1 MTRIGLVLYE
11 NVPAETLI
19 AEKLTSVSEKLGAYE
34 RGGGDQLCRGSEDM
48 LEDLHEIDTA
58 SILDEPR
65 VFNAI
70 ACKTRFGP
78 KADPLVTLA
87 SSVGSLLAPSSSVG
101 SITPRS
107 PLATPKNSQIDLLL
121 ADRSNFAESENLQQ
135 VFTCLL
141 AVLSSFITFPF
152 HTFFFYTDYVC
163 FTVVSRTT

>member
-1 MTRIGLVLYE
+1 VTHIGLVLYD
-11 NVPAETLI
+11 NVTAETII

-34 RGGGDQLCRGSEDM
+34 RGGGDQFSRGSEDM

-135 VFTCLL
+135 VFPCLL
-141 AVLSSFITFPF
+141 AVLPSFITFPF
-152 HTFFFYTDYVC
+152 HTFPFLYRLSMLYC
-163 FTVVSRTT
+163 RW